1 MAVTITHPFVS
12 PVADAGNPDE
22 VGPNEWN
29 AAHTIVGLGT
39 AAEADA
45 TTLLARANHTG
56 TQAASTISDFS
67 TAADARIAAAVGIT
81 VQAYDADL
89 ATWAGVTSSAN
100 GRSLVSAA
108 DYAAMRAL
116 LDLEPGTDF
125 YSISAANAAFQP
137 LDADL
142 TAWAGVNPSSY
153 STTAAIAAAYQ
164 PLDADL
170 TSWAGVTR
178 AVGFDT
184 FAATPS
190 SANLRALLS
199 DEEGTGAAYFVGGA
213 LGTPSSAT
221 LTNATGLPVSGI
233 TASTSTAL
241 GVGSVE
247 LGHATDTTLSRG
259 AAGFIAVEGNRVP
272 SPASQAS
279 GDLLYRGATEWE
291 RLAKG
296 TALQVLR
303 QNSALTAPEWSTARE
318 VLTANRTYYVRT
330 DGSDS
335 NNGLANTAGDAFLT
349 IQKALNEVALLDFA
363 GFTVTVQIGD
373 GTYTTG
379 GGVPVTVGQANINNF
394 VIQGNSGSPG
404 NVVVSVTSSNG
415 FVANCGVRVLIKDLE
430 LRVTTSGYGLMATG
444 FGALISFSN
453 IRFGATANS
462 HILAVSGGY
471 VNASGNYSIVGNT
484 ASHITSDSGG
494 LVEIANKTITLTG
507 SIAFSGPFAVASQA
521 NIRIFSN
528 TYSGSATGSRY
539 LSQMN
544 GTIQTFGAGA
554 SALPGNSAGSVATG
568 GQYA

>member
-1 MAVTITHPFVS
+1 MAVTVTHPFVS
-12 PVADAGNPDE
+12 PIADAGNADE

-45 TTLLARANHTG
+45 TDFATAAQGALAATAVQPGSLATVATTGAYSDLSGKPTLGTAAATAATDYATAAQGGKADTALQSVVAGAGISVNVTDPLNPVISATGGGSGDMIAATYDPQAIAGDAFARANHTG

-259 AAGFIAVEGNRVP
+259 AAGFIAIEGNRVP

-296 TALQVLR
+296 TAAQVLTM
-303 QNSALTAPEWSTARE
+303 NAGATAPEW
-318 VLTANRTYYVRT
+318 
-330 DGSDS
+330 
-335 NNGLANTAGDAFLT
+335 
-349 IQKALNEVALLDFA
+349 
-363 GFTVTVQIGD
+363 
-373 GTYTTG
+373 
-379 GGVPVTVGQANINNF
+379 
-394 VIQGNSGSPG
+394 
-404 NVVVSVTSSNG
+404 
-415 FVANCGVRVLIKDLE
+415 
-430 LRVTTSGYGLMATG
+430 
-444 FGALISFSN
+444 
-453 IRFGATANS
+453 ATAS
-462 HILAVSGGY
+462 SGGM
-471 VNASGNYSIVGNT
+471 
-484 ASHITSDSGG
+484 
-494 LVEIANKTITLTG
+494 TL
-507 SIAFSGPFAVASQA
+507 I
-521 NIRIFSN
+521 
-528 TYSGSATGSRY
+528 GSATVTSGTTVSFTSLTPASYKRY
-539 LSQMN
+539 LLEIEGLSHNDGSARALRVELSSTN
-544 GTIQTFGAGA
+544 GAAYGAAATVSASEVQATVLYGRIEIGNINSTTAGA
-554 SALPGNSAGSVATG
+554 KHLISSLNANNISLAAATNTGAAVNAIRLSWASGSFDATG
-568 GQYA
+568 PGLIRLYGVS